1 MIVFFAL
8 TKGRNG
14 IVEKALFQPNF
25 IITYDFQIL
34 GFLKIFQPYLYDFCN
49 KKSAKNPYF
58 TRLDRILKFF

>member
-1 MIVFFAL
+1 MIGFFAL

-34 GFLKIFQPYLYDFCN
+34 GFLKIFQPYFYNFLQE
-49 KKSAKNPYF
+49 KNCQKPLFY
-58 TRLDRILKFF
+58 KA